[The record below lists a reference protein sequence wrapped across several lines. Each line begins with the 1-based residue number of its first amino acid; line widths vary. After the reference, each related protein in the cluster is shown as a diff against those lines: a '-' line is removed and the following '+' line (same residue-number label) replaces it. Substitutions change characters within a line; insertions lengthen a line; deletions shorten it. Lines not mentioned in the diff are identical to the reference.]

1 MAQCVATDTSNF
13 DHPGAAIDMS
23 AMQPPRLFD
32 RPQFALRAARARR
45 LQTLRPGAD
54 FLLAR
59 VADDLDLRLA
69 AVNRPFPVAID
80 LFTPEAQA
88 CDALAR
94 SGRRVFHAGPVWGD
108 FGPTGSFVADPDR
121 LPLAD
126 ASLDLVVSL
135 LALQWHEDWPG
146 LFAQVRRALR
156 ADGLFLAC
164 FVGGRT
170 LHELRAAFA
179 EAEAE
184 IEGGASPRVIPF
196 ADLRDAGALLQ
207 RAGFA
212 LPVADVDTLTV
223 RYRSLLDLA
232 ADLRAMAATNMLRER
247 SRKPLRRTTLFRAAE
262 LYAERFADSDGRIRA
277 TFELV
282 WMSGWAPHESQQKPL
297 APGSAKRSLAE
308 ALGVPEGEI
317 VKAGKT
323 GRDA

>member
-1 MAQCVATDTSNF
+1 
-13 DHPGAAIDMS
+13 
-23 AMQPPRLFD
+23 MQPPRLFD

-45 LQTLRPGAD
+45 LQAARPGAD

-69 AVNRPFPVAID
+69 AVSRPFPIALD
-80 LFTPEAQA
+80 LFTPGAQA
-88 CDALAR
+88 CDVLAR
-94 SGRRVFHAGPVWGD
+94 PGRRVFHAGPPWNADAV
-108 FGPTGSFVADPDR
+108 SFVADPDR

-126 ASLDLVVSL
+126 ASLDCIVSL

-146 LFAQVRRALR
+146 LLAQVRRALR
-156 ADGLFLAC
+156 PDGLFLAC

-170 LHELRAAFA
+170 LHELRATFA

-184 IEGGASPRVIPF
+184 CDGGASPRVIPF

-223 RYRSLLDLA
+223 RYRSLFDLA
-232 ADLRAMAATNMLRER
+232 ADLRAMGATNLLRAR
-247 SRKPLRRTTLFRAAE
+247 SRKPLRRATLFRAAE
-262 LYAERFADSDGRIRA
+262 LYAERFADPDGRIRA

-282 WMSGWAPHESQQKPL
+282 WMSGWSPHESQQKPL

-308 ALGVPEGEI
+308 ALGVTEGRI
-317 VKAGKT
+317 GKT

>member
-13 DHPGAAIDMS
+13 DHSSAAIDMS

-32 RPQFALRAARARR
+32 PSQFALRAARAAR
-45 LQTLRPGAD
+45 LRAVRPGAD

-59 VADDLDLRLA
+59 VADDLALRLA
-69 AVNRPFPVAID
+69 AVNRPFPVALD
-80 LFTPEAQA
+80 LFSPGATAA
-88 CDALAR
+88 DGLAR
-94 SGRRVFHAGPVWGD
+94 TGRQVFRAMSPWDGRAAA
-108 FGPTGSFVADPDR
+108 SFVAAAGR

-135 LALQWHEDWPG
+135 LALQWFEDWPG
-146 LFAQVRRALR
+146 LLAQVRRALR
-156 ADGLFLAC
+156 PDGLFMAC

-223 RYRSLLDLA
+223 RYRSLFDLA
-232 ADLRAMAATNMLRER
+232 ADLRAMGATNMLRER
-247 SRKPLRRTTLFRAAE
+247 TRKPLRRATLFRAAE
-262 LYAERFADSDGRIRA
+262 LYAERFADPDGRIRA
-277 TFELV
+277 TFDLV
-282 WMSGWAPHESQQKPL
+282 WMSGWTPHESQQKPL

-308 ALGVPEGEI
+308 ALGVTEGKI
-317 VKAGKT
+317 NKAGKS

>member
-13 DHPGAAIDMS
+13 DHSSAAIDMS

-32 RPQFALRAARARR
+32 PPQFALRAARADR
-45 LQTLRPGAD
+45 LRAVRPGAD

-59 VADDLDLRLA
+59 AADDLALRLA
-69 AVNRPFPVAID
+69 AVNRPFPVALD
-80 LFTPEAQA
+80 LFSPGAIA
-88 CDALAR
+88 ADALAR
-94 SGRRVFHAGPVWGD
+94 AGRQVFRAMSPWDGRAAA
-108 FGPTGSFVADPDR
+108 SFVAAADR

-135 LALQWHEDWPG
+135 LALQWFEDWSG
-146 LFAQVRRALR
+146 LLAQVRRALR
-156 ADGLFLAC
+156 PDGLVMAC

-223 RYRSLLDLA
+223 RYRSLFDLA
-232 ADLRAMAATNMLRER
+232 ADLRAMGATNMLRER
-247 SRKPLRRTTLFRAAE
+247 SRKPLRRATLFRAAE
-262 LYAERFADSDGRIRA
+262 LYAERFADPDGRIRA
-277 TFELV
+277 TFDLV
-282 WMSGWAPHESQQKPL
+282 WMSGWTPHESQQKPL

-308 ALGVPEGEI
+308 ALGVAEGAI
-317 VKAGKT
+317 GKT